1 MKRAVIGVGSPFG
14 ADRFGWQ
21 VVDQLQNILDQAEIG
36 YCKLDR
42 PGSALLQQMEG
53 YQQVVLV
60 DAIQTDSDRA
70 SELIVLDQ
78 PQLLKLS
85 QQKRSTHALGIA
97 ETVALGNVLND
108 LPPQLQ
114 LVGVGVVDLKCE
126 VDEALV
132 KQGVEQVLALL
143 KV

>member
-14 ADRFGWQ
+14 ADWFGWQ